1 MDGRIKQT
9 LESLTLLDKLKL
21 LSGKDYWRLY
31 SIPEQGI
38 REIMV
43 SDGPHGLRKQDD
55 AQDNLGIN
63 DSIEA
68 TCFPNAVSMA
78 SSFDKQLMFKLG
90 ETLGDE
96 CLAENVAILLGPGVN
111 IKRSPLCGRNFEYF
125 SEDPYLAGVMA
136 ENFIKGVQS
145 KGVGTSLKHFACNNQ
160 ETRRTCVSSVV
171 DERALREIYLSAF
184 ERAIKNAK
192 PWSVMCSYNKI
203 NGVYSSENPYLLT
216 DILRNEWGFDGFV
229 MSDWGAVIDRD
240 KALKAGLDLE
250 MPSSAGRNT
259 KLLAKKIADGEIDEA
274 DADKSCGK
282 IIEAIYR
289 YQDSIESL
297 KEPKIYDRKADHDI
311 ASSMARECLVLL
323 KNDGM
328 LPLNKDKKVVFIG
341 ELAEYPRYQ
350 GGGSSHINSK
360 NVNTVK
366 EIIKNYPNV
375 NYVRGYE
382 LNKERSIDDE
392 LLVEAINAAGSSDAA
407 VLFLGLPESFESEGR
422 DRNHIDLP
430 YNQFQLIKELC
441 KVQKNIAIVLSN
453 GSPIAMSW
461 IDEVSAVIEAYLP
474 GEAGAE
480 AIVDTIYGDNNP
492 SGKLAET
499 FPISL
504 YDTATEK
511 IFPGERLTTEYR
523 ESIYVGYRYYDK
535 ANKAVLFPFGHG
547 LSYTEFKYND
557 LVLNKTKI
565 GANEGITVSF
575 SVQNIGGIKGKEAAQ
590 IYIGAPQDS
599 DVFMPVKQ
607 LYGFEKIEL
616 SPDETKNLKIDIEP
630 RAFQYYNTKLKDWTT
645 LSGIY
650 TVYIGSSS
658 RDIRAECQIV
668 VECDNARSPY
678 NKETL
683 PTYFNGDVARV
694 SVDEWQTLY
703 GRELPR
709 AQRQSNGNITKYDTF
724 EDAQQT
730 RWGRLILKIILHFAP
745 SDNSLGETNMFVDT
759 IKFIP
764 FINLAALSNGAVND
778 DLIDD
783 MLNLFNKKHQIRSL
797 CRLLKKG
804 LKLKKQIV
812 D

>member
-1 MDGRIKQT
+1 MNERIKRT
-9 LESLTLLDKLKL
+9 LENLTLFDKLKL

-31 SIPEQGI
+31 SIPDRGV

-43 SDGPHGLRKQDD
+43 SDGPHGLRKQDGT
-55 AQDNLGIN
+55 QDNFGIN

-78 SSFDKQLMFKLG
+78 SSFDKDLMFKLG
-90 ETLGDE
+90 ETLGNE
-96 CLAENVAILLGPGVN
+96 CLAENVAIVLGPGVN

-136 ENFIKGVQS
+136 ENYIKGVQS
-145 KGVGTSLKHFACNNQ
+145 KGVGTSIKHFACNNQ

-203 NGVYSSENPYLLT
+203 NGFYSSENPYLLT
-216 DILRNEWGFDGFV
+216 DILRKEWGFDGFV

-259 KLLAKKIADGEIDEA
+259 KLLAQKITDGEIDETLV
-274 DADKSCGK
+274 DESCGR

-289 YQDSIESL
+289 YQDNIESI
-297 KEPKIYDRKADHDI
+297 KVPKIYDRNADHVI

-341 ELAEYPRYQ
+341 ELAEFPRYQ
-350 GGGSSHINSK
+350 GGGSSHINTK
-360 NVNTVK
+360 NIDTIK
-366 EIIKNYPNV
+366 EIITQYPNAT
-375 NYVRGYE
+375 YVRGYE

-407 VLFLGLPESFESEGR
+407 VLLLGLPESFESEGR

-430 YNQFQLIKELC
+430 YNQFQLIVELC
-441 KVQKNIAIVLSN
+441 KVQKNITIVLSN

-474 GEAGAE
+474 GEAGAK
-480 AIVDTIYGDNNP
+480 AIIDTIYGDNNP

-499 FPISL
+499 FPITL
-504 YDTATEK
+504 YDTAIEK
-511 IFPGERLTTEYR
+511 IFPGDRLTTEYR

-535 ANKAVLFPFGHG
+535 TNKAVLFPFGHG
-547 LSYTEFKYND
+547 LSYTEFKYDN

-575 SVQNIGGIKGKEAAQ
+575 SVQNTGGVKGKEVAQ
-590 IYIGAPQDS
+590 IYIGAPQES
-599 DVFMPVKQ
+599 DVFMPIKQ

-616 SPDETKNLKIDIEP
+616 LPNETKTIKIEVEP
-630 RAFQYYNTKLKDWTT
+630 RAFQYYNTELKDWMT

-650 TVYIGSSS
+650 TVFVGSSS
-658 RDIRAECQIV
+658 RDIRVECQVV
-668 VECDNARSPY
+668 VECENPQSPY
-678 NKETL
+678 IKDML
-683 PTYFNGDVARV
+683 PTYFSGDVATV

-703 GRELPR
+703 GRELPPS
-709 AQRQSNGNITKYDTF
+709 QHQSDGTITKYDTF
-724 EDAQQT
+724 EDAQRT
-730 RWGRLILKIILHFAP
+730 RWGRLILKIIMHFAP
-745 SDNSLGETNMFVDT
+745 NDNSLGETNMFVDT
-759 IKFIP
+759 IKYIP
-764 FINLAALSNGAVND
+764 FINLAALSNGAVSD

-797 CRLLKKG
+797 YRLIKNG
-804 LKLKKQIV
+804 LKLKNQIL